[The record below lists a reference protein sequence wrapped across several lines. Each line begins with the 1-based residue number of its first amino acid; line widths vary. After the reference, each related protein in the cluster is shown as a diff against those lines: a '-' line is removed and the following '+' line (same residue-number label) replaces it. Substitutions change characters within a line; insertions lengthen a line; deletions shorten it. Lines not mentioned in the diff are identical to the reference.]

1 MAAVDK
7 ESGSD
12 KFYSAVAA
20 REATLAVMSEVD
32 VKKAVERFLK
42 SVDFNAQRELE
53 KAVRKALAGGKAKR
67 GDVLTTAV
75 TLANEK
81 LDLDVTIF
89 SKIEL

>member
-1 MAAVDK
+1 MNDI
-7 ESGSD
+7 
-12 KFYSAVAA
+12 
-20 REATLAVMSEVD
+20 D

-53 KAVRKALAGGKAKR
+53 KAVRKALAAGKAKR

-75 TLANEK
+75 TLSNDK
-81 LDLDVTIF
+81 VDLDVTIF